1 MAAAEKE
8 VGDKAVADMKFSL
21 RTKLSL
27 SYAMAALLIVSI
39 ISFMSNF
46 LLEKQF
52 KDYIVKQQEQRNE
65 EVISLVAQQYKPDTG
80 WNLKVIENIGLNA
93 LEQGMIIRVEDR
105 SDQVVW
111 DATLHNNG
119 LCNQMITHMAQ
130 NMNSRYPNF
139 NGGYIENVYP
149 LKSDFA
155 EIGSM
160 KIGYYGPFYFN
171 DNDLAFINTLNK
183 LLIAVAV
190 FSLLFAF
197 VLGAIIAGNL
207 SKPISRV
214 IAAAR
219 QISKGYFGDRIPEKS
234 STKEILQLT
243 GTINNLAETLEK
255 QEALRKR
262 MTADIAHE
270 LRTPLATLQSHMEAL
285 IDGIW
290 KPDAERFESCH
301 EEIMRMNRMI
311 GDLEKLARFENDN
324 VILNKTSFDL
334 MELILKTVKYFEA
347 DFLNKNMEIRVEGK
361 GKTIFADRDKISQ
374 VLANLVSNALKYT
387 PPGGIVVITADGNEK
402 SVQFSVKDNGQ
413 GINPEDL
420 PFIFERFYR
429 ADKSRSRLTGGSG
442 IGLTI
447 AKTIVEAHKGTI
459 MVKSEPGSGTE
470 FIVLLPGS
478 GTVSV

>member
-1 MAAAEKE
+1 M
-8 VGDKAVADMKFSL
+8 
-21 RTKLSL
+21 
-27 SYAMAALLIVSI
+27 
-39 ISFMSNF
+39 
-46 LLEKQF
+46 
-52 KDYIVKQQEQRNE
+52 KQQEQRNE
-65 EVISLVAQQYKPDTG
+65 EVVSLVAQQFNPDTG
-80 WNLKVIENIGLNA
+80 WNRRVIENIGLNA
-93 LEQGMIIRVEDR
+93 LEQGMIIRVRDT
-105 SDQVVW
+105 SDQMIW

-119 LCNQMITHMAQ
+119 LCNQMIMHMAQ
-130 NMNSRYPNF
+130 NMNSRYQNF
-139 NGGYIENVYP
+139 NGGYVENVYP
-149 LKSDFA
+149 LKSNSA
-155 EIGSM
+155 EIGSV

-171 DNDLAFINTLNK
+171 DNDLTFINTLNN
-183 LLIAVAV
+183 LLLAAAI

-197 VLGAIIAGNL
+197 VLGAIIAGNI
-207 SKPISRV
+207 SRPISRV
-214 IAAAR
+214 ITAAR
-219 QISKGYFGDRIPEKS
+219 QISKGFFSDRILEKS
-234 STKEILQLT
+234 GTKEIMQLT

-270 LRTPLATLQSHMEAL
+270 LRTPLTTLQSHMEAL

-290 KPDAERFESCH
+290 KPDMERFESCH

-324 VILNKTSFDL
+324 MILKKTSFDL
-334 MELILKTVKYFEA
+334 MEIILKTVKHFEA

-374 VLANLVSNALKYT
+374 VLVNLLSNALKYT
-387 PPGGIVVITADGNEK
+387 PPGGIVVITAEGDEK

-459 MVKSEPGSGTE
+459 TVKSEPGGGTE
-470 FIVLLPGS
+470 FIVFLPGC
-478 GTVSV
+478 GTVPV